1 MTDTKKIKV
10 LIAKPGLDGHDVGA
24 KVVVRGLMDAGF
36 DVVYTG
42 LRKTPEE
49 IVAAARAEQVDV
61 IGLSI
66 MSGSHLPFCE
76 ALKALLVERGL
87 GDRLW
92 LVGGNVPERDHA
104 ALEALGVDAVFG
116 VGSSIDDI
124 AAFINERVTSEK
136 VT

>member
-1 MTDTKKIKV
+1 MTDTKQIKV

-49 IVAAARAEQVDV
+49 IVATAQAEQVDV

-66 MSGSHLPFCE
+66 MSGSHLPFCQ
-76 ALKALLVERGL
+76 ALRALLVEQGL
-87 GDRLW
+87 TDRLW

-124 AAFINERVTSEK
+124 AAFINERVASEK